1 MSTLRPPTLP
11 DGPLVAFYGDD
22 FTGSSAVMEV
32 MSFAGLQSVMFLDIP
47 DADTLAR
54 FPKAR
59 CIGIAGVAR
68 SQSPEWMEREL
79 PPAFEALERLG
90 APVTHYKICSTLDS
104 SPQTGSIGK
113 ALDLGAPIMG
123 RREGAADWQ
132 PLVVAAPAIRRY
144 QAFGTLFAGFG
155 DATYRLD
162 RHPVMRRHPVT
173 PMDEA
178 DVRTHL
184 SRQTSSRMDLID
196 LVALK
201 QGHARDRLVA
211 ARSNGGGVVAL
222 DVIDEETLE
231 AAGRLI
237 WENRGAGVFALGS
250 QGVEYALVAH
260 WRRLGLLP
268 GQVET
273 PRASPVER
281 LAVVSGSVSAVTSEQ
296 IAWGLDQGFDHVPLD
311 ATAAIDAA
319 SWREALAVATAK
331 AHGVLASGRSPI
343 VATALGPEDPAVE
356 RLADTIARSDADKAR
371 INQRIGEGLGQ
382 VLEALIREGGLS
394 RAAVLGGDSSGH
406 ACRALNITALEAVA
420 PIAPGCPLCR
430 THARSGPAD
439 GFEIA
444 LKGGQMGAPDI
455 LGTIRAGGA
464 IIEGS
469 M

>member
-1 MSTLRPPTLP
+1 MSTLRSPSLP

-22 FTGSSAVMEV
+22 FTGSTAVMEV

-47 DADTLAR
+47 DEDTLAR
-54 FPKAR
+54 FPEAR

-104 SPQTGSIGK
+104 SPRTGSIGK
-113 ALDLGAPIMG
+113 ALDLAAPILG

-155 DATYRLD
+155 DAIYRLD

-184 SRQTSSRMDLID
+184 SRQTGSRLELID

-201 QGHARDRLVA
+201 QGHAKEQLVA
-211 ARSNGGGVVAL
+211 AKSTGGGVVAL
-222 DVIDEETLE
+222 DVVDEETLE

-237 WENRGAGVFALGS
+237 WENRATGVFALGS

-268 GQVET
+268 EQVWT
-273 PRASPVER
+273 PKASPVDR
-281 LAVVSGSVSAVTSEQ
+281 MAVVSGSVSAVTAEQ
-296 IAWGLDQGFDHVPLD
+296 IAWGFGHGFDHVPLN
-311 ATAAIDAA
+311 AAAAVDPA
-319 SWREALAVATAK
+319 SWRDALGVATRK
-331 AHGVLASGRSPI
+331 AQNVLAAGRSPI
-343 VATALGPEDPAVE
+343 VASALGPEDPAVE
-356 RLADTIARSDADKAR
+356 RLATAIARSNADKAS
-371 INQRIGEGLGQ
+371 INQRIGEGLGHI
-382 VLEALIREGGLS
+382 LDGLIREGGIS

-406 ACRALNITALEAVA
+406 ACRALKITALEAVA
-420 PIAPGCPLCR
+420 PLAPGCPLCR
-430 THARSGPAD
+430 THAQSAPTD

-464 IIEGS
+464 II
-469 M
+469 